1 MFKGR
6 LRQRGL
12 HLRGS
17 VLVLFLL
24 VLVSCQRLHAYL
36 SRVFVIF
43 LAGRVSE
50 IDVCV
55 YLYICAHT
63 CARACLFVCN
73 RFLIIHSALWVDK
86 EAVGQSASRQKNF
99 HGSLPPDLPQT
110 SFEANAHIIAVM
122 AEGEQKPRGKTQKLW
137 KLNFATLRALTQ
149 SSSDRNT
156 DNLTPIKARSFRSNC
171 LGHP

>member
-6 LRQRGL
+6 LRQCGL

-55 YLYICAHT
+55 YIYIY
-63 CARACLFVCN
+63 
-73 RFLIIHSALWVDK
+73 IY
-86 EAVGQSASRQKNF
+86 
-99 HGSLPPDLPQT
+99 
-110 SFEANAHIIAVM
+110 AHILVHAHVY
-122 AEGEQKPRGKTQKLW
+122 L
-137 KLNFATLRALTQ
+137 FAIV
-149 SSSDRNT
+149 S
-156 DNLTPIKARSFRSNC
+156 
-171 LGHP
+171 